1 MATQNQKIH
10 GIIHTAALSAAA
22 VGAGMAQVPGSDA
35 PVIAGIQTT
44 MIIAIG
50 REHSV
55 ELTKQAAANLLLP
68 FLASAGGRGAS
79 QFLVGWIPGWG
90 NAINASTAAALTE
103 TVGWMTHEY
112 FMETEQPKTLLE
124 A

>member
-68 FLASAGGRGAS
+68 FFGFCRRKRRFS
-79 QFLVGWIPGWG
+79 IPGWLDSG
-90 NAINASTAAALTE
+90 L
-103 TVGWMTHEY
+103 G
-112 FMETEQPKTLLE
+112 
-124 A
+124 

>member
-1 MATQNQKIH
+1 MATQDQKIH

-35 PVIAGIQTT
+35 PVISGIQTT

-50 REHSV
+50 REHNV

-68 FLASAGGRGAS
+68 FLATAGGRSAS

-90 NAINASTAAALTE
+90 NTINASTAAALTE

-112 FMETEQPKTLLE
+112 FMETEQPKE
-124 A
+124 RIDA